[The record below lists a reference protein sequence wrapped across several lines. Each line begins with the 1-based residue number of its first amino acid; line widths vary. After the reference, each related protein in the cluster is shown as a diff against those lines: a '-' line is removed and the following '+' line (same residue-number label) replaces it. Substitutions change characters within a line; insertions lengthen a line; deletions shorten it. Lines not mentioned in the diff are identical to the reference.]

1 MAVILLCRQIDL
13 RFTDRSGFSAL
24 LNRINATNLRG
35 DVFGGLTAAVIALPM
50 ALAFGIAVG
59 NASGVPG
66 AGAAAG
72 LWGAVIIGLVAS
84 LFGGTPTLIS
94 EPTGP
99 MTVVFTSVVI
109 SFSSSAES
117 PEKALA
123 MAFGVGVLA
132 GVFQILFGLFRLG
145 RYITMMPYTVIS
157 GFMSGIGIIL
167 VLLQLAPFLGQDPK
181 GGVIETLT
189 QLPALIQGTRPME
202 LLLALITLAI
212 LWFTPSRVKKFCP
225 PQLLALIVGTVLAV
239 TVFKEAGLRQIPE
252 FSAEFPTFTLP
263 DFSGGEMRM
272 MVVNAAVLGMLGCI
286 DALLTSVVA
295 DSLTRTEHDSNKEL
309 IGQGMANVASGLF
322 GALPGA
328 GATMGTVVNIQAGGR
343 TALSGVIR
351 ATILMLVVLLAAPEA
366 SKIPLAVLA
375 GIALKVGIDIID
387 WEFLKRAHH
396 LSLKAAV
403 ITYGVIMLTVL
414 VDLITA
420 VGIGVFVAN
429 VLTIDRMSTL
439 QSKRVKTISTADDDV
454 ELSSEEQLML
464 DQAGGKVLLFQLAG
478 PMIFGVAKAIAREHN
493 AIGNCQV
500 VVFDLSE
507 VSHLG
512 VTAAIALENAVKEAM
527 EVGRQVF
534 MVGATGSTES
544 RLRKLKLLN
553 RLPSDHITTDRL
565 QALTLAVGSL
575 TPDRRNA

>member
-1 MAVILLCRQIDL
+1 
-13 RFTDRSGFSAL
+13 L
-24 LNRINATNLRG
+24 LNRINATNLKG

-59 NASGVPG
+59 NASGAPEV
-66 AGAAAG
+66 GAAAG

-109 SFSSSAES
+109 SFASTAES
-117 PEKALA
+117 PQKALA
-123 MAFGVGVLA
+123 MAFTVGVLA

-167 VLLQLAPFLGQDPK
+167 VLLQLAPFLGQDPR
-181 GGVIETLT
+181 GGVIGTLS
-189 QLPALIQGTRPME
+189 QLPALIQSTRPME
-202 LLLALITLAI
+202 LLLAVITLAI
-212 LWFTPSRVKKFCP
+212 LWFTPSGLKKFCP
-225 PQLLALIVGTVLAV
+225 PQLLALVVGTLLAI
-239 TVFKEAGLRQIPE
+239 TAFQGAGLRTIPE
-252 FSAEFPTFTLP
+252 FSAKFPTLEMP
-263 DFSGGEMRM
+263 DFSGGQIRM

-309 IGQGMANVASGLF
+309 IGQGLANVAAGLF

-351 ATILMLVVLLAAPEA
+351 AMVLMLVVLLASPFA
-366 SKIPLAVLA
+366 SRIPLAVLA

-403 ITYGVIMLTVL
+403 ITYGVILLTVL

-429 VLTIDRMSTL
+429 VLTIDRMSAL
-439 QSKRVKTISTADDDV
+439 QSKRVKTISTTDDDV
-454 ELSSEEQLML
+454 ELSSEEQSLL
-464 DQAGGKVLLFQLAG
+464 DRAAGKVLLFQLAG
-478 PMIFGVAKAIAREHN
+478 PMIFGVAKAISREHN
-493 AIGNCQV
+493 ASGNCQA

-512 VTAAIALENAVKEAM
+512 VTAAIALENAVKEAI

-534 MVGATGSTES
+534 MVGATGSTEN
-544 RLRKLKLLN
+544 RLRKLKLLD
-553 RLPSDHITTDRL
+553 RLPAQNITPDRL
-565 QALTLAVGSL
+565 QALSLAVGSL
-575 TPDRRNA
+575 PTTARNA